1 MPELSGHT
9 TSSVLNGGVDDN
21 ASREYYEGAS
31 KVVVDR
37 DAQEVLDSSL
47 VTKSRANI
55 PSGLASDVEDLA
67 QV

>member
-1 MPELSGHT
+1 MPELFGHT

-21 ASREYYEGAS
+21 VSREYYEGVS

-37 DAQEVLDSSL
+37 DAQAVLDSPL

-55 PSGLASDVEDLA
+55 PFGLASDVEDLV